1 MTRPTFSKELL
12 DLVERTSDPT
22 IRSKLKIAQD
32 RWDRQRGKRGN
43 AKSAPFAAESS
54 KRPRKRRFK
63 PYWRD

>member
-1 MTRPTFSKELL
+1 MSRPTFSEELL

-22 IRSKLKIAQD
+22 IRSKLKIAQEH
-32 RWDRQRGKRGN
+32 WDRKRKPGK
-43 AKSAPFAAESS
+43 AKRASPADEPS